1 MHVEL
6 LAPALFGARPGA
18 ALPAL
23 ELLLA
28 RGRRARAEPASPET
42 WLARAF
48 ALESD
53 ALPAGALTCLAGG
66 GDPGTRFWLRADP
79 VHLQL
84 MREGMRLV
92 PGEAFALAH
101 EEEAALAEALKQHFA
116 GAFELRV
123 MQRGRWCLGA
133 ERGAALAAASPLELA
148 GRYVNS
154 RLPAGT
160 EAARWHAL
168 LNEIQMLLHAQAV
181 NEAREA
187 RGEPPVNSLWL
198 WGAGMLPR
206 EARGRW
212 QSLGADDPA
221 ALGLARLAGMRH
233 YALPEGAAQWLER
246 APLEGRHLLVLDS
259 LRAAH
264 ALGDETGHAARLQR
278 LEEAWF
284 APLLAALK
292 AGRIGMV
299 TVHVPE
305 AGASFEA
312 IRGDLRRFW
321 RRPRPLA
328 EYAA

>member
-1 MHVEL
+1 MHAEL
-6 LAPALFGARPGA
+6 LVPALFGARGELRLPG
-18 ALPAL
+18 L

-28 RGRRARAEPASPET
+28 RARRAHADPVSLET

-48 ALESD
+48 ALEGD

-66 GDPGTRFWLRADP
+66 GDPGARFWLRADP

-84 MREGMRLV
+84 MREGLRLV
-92 PGEAFALAH
+92 PGEAFALA
-101 EEEAALAEALKQHFA
+101 EDEAAALADALNRHFA
-116 GAFELRV
+116 GAFALHV
-123 MQRGRWCLGA
+123 VQSGRWCLGT
-133 ERGAALAAASPLELA
+133 ERGAALVASPPLEAA
-148 GRYVNS
+148 GKEVDSN
-154 RLPAGT
+154 LPTGT
-160 EAARWHAL
+160 EAARWHVL
-168 LNEIQMLLHAQAV
+168 LNEIQMLLHAQPLNA
-181 NEAREA
+181 AREA
-187 RGEPPVNSLWL
+187 RGELPVNSLWL
-198 WGAGMLPR
+198 WGAGVLPR

-212 QSLGADDPA
+212 QSLSADDPA

-233 YALPEGAAQWLER
+233 RALPEGAVQWLER

-264 ALGDETGHAARLQR
+264 ALGDEEGLHARLQR
-278 LEEAWF
+278 LEQAWF

-292 AGRIGMV
+292 SGRIGMV

-328 EYAA
+328 GYAA